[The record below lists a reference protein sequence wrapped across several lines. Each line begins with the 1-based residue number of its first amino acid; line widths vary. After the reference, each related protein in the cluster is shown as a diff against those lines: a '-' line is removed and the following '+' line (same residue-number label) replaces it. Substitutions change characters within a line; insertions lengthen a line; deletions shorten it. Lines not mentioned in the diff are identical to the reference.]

1 MDSVPHTECS
11 SLALQHIQP
20 ARCPGRQLSLW
31 EQDTELGVYLSACH
45 PSSGSPLSSSGSRSF
60 SAGEQR
66 QVVGFLSTTG
76 LELKF
81 KKCVDVLRNMA

>member
-31 EQDTELGVYLSACH
+31 EQDTELGVSACH

-60 SAGEQR
+60 SAWEQR
-66 QVVGFLSTTG
+66 QVVGFHSTTG
-76 LELKF
+76 LEH
-81 KKCVDVLRNMA
+81 D